1 MTIDRAKKK
10 VILNECKGYVLMLIG
25 CFSYAISTVV
35 FLAPNSI
42 VAGGVTG
49 LSTLIYLLTNGR
61 ALIGV
66 VSIAIN
72 IPIFILGLKYTGWK
86 FILRSL
92 LTVTMLGV
100 ITDILETTLVLDS
113 FNVDPV
119 LASLYGGVCQGIGIG
134 LFVKYE
140 FSSGGT
146 ELFGRLI
153 SKWFKIGSI
162 PVCVGIL
169 DAIIVIA
176 GAICLQ
182 DVNNILYALIVIFV
196 STKISEVVLVGLEK
210 SKMCIIITDKGEE
223 MGKTLVERSPRGVT
237 LLDGKGM
244 YTNKHHEVLI
254 TCVKNRQL
262 TQFRQIV
269 HEIDENAFVIIND
282 STEVRGKGFKEWDK

>member
-1 MTIDRAKKK
+1 MTIDKAKKK

-153 SKWFKIGSI
+153 SKWFKIGNI
-162 PVCVGIL
+162 PV
-169 DAIIVIA
+169 
-176 GAICLQ
+176 
-182 DVNNILYALIVIFV
+182 
-196 STKISEVVLVGLEK
+196 
-210 SKMCIIITDKGEE
+210 
-223 MGKTLVERSPRGVT
+223 
-237 LLDGKGM
+237 
-244 YTNKHHEVLI
+244 
-254 TCVKNRQL
+254 
-262 TQFRQIV
+262 
-269 HEIDENAFVIIND
+269 
-282 STEVRGKGFKEWDK
+282 